1 MIQTVETQSR
11 RMGSVAQTYLLYPSP
26 VTQYDIILENVGQRA
41 EEEEQVRFARF
52 GKRRCPRLVPVCPG
66 VQRRHETRAE
76 SRVGVSRRAEGRDQ
90 TAQIH
95 DLTSTRRQRL
105 LRIGCRVRML
115 RTREQLRLWPP
126 FEKLDHR
133 IDVVVR
139 QLL

>member
-41 EEEEQVRFARF
+41 EEEEQVRLARF
-52 GKRRCPRLVPVCPG
+52 GKRRCPWLVPMCPS
-66 VQRRHETRAE
+66 VQSGHESRAE

-105 LRIGCRVRML
+105 LRMVAESGCYVRGNS
-115 RTREQLRLWPP
+115 
-126 FEKLDHR
+126 
-133 IDVVVR
+133 
-139 QLL
+139 